1 MSAIMESVVF
11 VEGNVCDESLQKEMC
26 VSLQKEM
33 GAFGSKEEFGACGV
47 SPQFNASIVI
57 TELLSKT
64 LENCAR
70 ELASRCIRECALRHG
85 FDGELEIRLL
95 GLENVSLI
103 KKQMAKKSG
112 PKAVKVS
119 KDVSRVK
126 KSTFPL
132 PFLPA
137 NVDLTKCHGLAYN
150 RGLFTQCSKEQMST
164 SAYCKGCQSECDS
177 SASGIPCCG
186 TVEQR
191 LSSGLYEFKDPKGRS
206 PIRYTKVLEKAK
218 LSAEQAEEE
227 AGKLSI
233 NIPEEHFALAEKAA
247 KVAGAKGRPKK
258 ATGAIDAADVADLF
272 SKLTAPCE
280 EKEAEAEAEE
290 KEAEA
295 EAEEKEAE
303 EKEEKEEPVKKKSK
317 LSEEEKAAKKEAL
330 ELERATKKAERESKL
345 AQDKEVR
352 EANRK
357 AEAEKKKAEREAK
370 VAEEK
375 AEREAKVAEEKAE
388 REAKRLKEKEEKEAK
403 KAAEKEAKNAKK
415 PAATA
420 TATVAA
426 PVVTKVTVTPI
437 EIDGKKYLI
446 TKNNVLYIAETKE
459 EIGTYDQKTKTI
471 KLLPDEEE
479 EEEEQEEEYE
489 EIDN

>member
-1 MSAIMESVVF
+1 MF
-11 VEGNVCDESLQKEMC
+11 VEGNVCDE
-26 VSLQKEM
+26 SLQKEM
-33 GAFGSKEEFGACGV
+33 GAFGSKEEFGACGNSVSV

-103 KKQMAKKSG
+103 KKQMSKKSG

-119 KDVSRVK
+119 KDVSKGVSRVN

-137 NVDLTKCHGLAYN
+137 NVVLTKCHGLAYN
-150 RGLFTQCSKEQMST
+150 RGLFTQCSKEQMSN

-218 LSAEQAEEE
+218 LSAEQAVEE
-227 AGKLSI
+227 ACKMSI

-280 EKEAEAEAEE
+280 EKEAEA
-290 KEAEA
+290 EAEA

-426 PVVTKVTVTPI
+426 TVAAPVVTKVTVTPI

-459 EIGTYDQKTKTI
+459 EIGTYDPKTKTI

-489 EIDN
+489 EMDC

>member
-258 ATGAIDAADVADLF
+258 ATGAINAADVADLF
-272 SKLTAPCE
+272 SKLTAPC
-280 EKEAEAEAEE
+280 
-290 KEAEA
+290 
-295 EAEEKEAE
+295 EEKEAE